1 MAYKI
6 SVIGAG
12 SWGTVLAN
20 HLGGKGY
27 SVTLWAYEKEVVDA
41 MRTSRRNVCYMP
53 GLALS
58 ENVSPS
64 DDLRES
70 VAEADVILLVVP
82 TQFVRRVIEGMAAYI
97 KPQAMLVTAAK
108 GIEKT
113 TLKTVSQIIR
123 ELTGNFR
130 AVISG
135 PSFAEEVSKKKP
147 TAITLGVEDQQRGHA
162 LQEVFNSGNF
172 RVYTHDD
179 LLGIELGGALKNV
192 IAIASGICD
201 GLGLGLNARAAL
213 ITRGL
218 AEMVRLG
225 EKMGAKERTFSGLS
239 GLGDLVLT
247 CTGNLSRNYSVG
259 VCLGRGQSLAEI
271 LSEMKAVAEGVETS
285 YSAYELSRA
294 YSVEMPIVEQVYRV
308 LHDGK
313 DPGTAVYELMTR
325 ELKKEF

>member
-20 HLGGKGY
+20 HLGAKGY
-27 SVTLWAYEKEVVDA
+27 AVTLWAYEKEVVEA

-53 GLALS
+53 GLPLS
-58 ENVSPS
+58 ENVAPT

-70 VAEADVILLVVP
+70 VADADVILLVVP
-82 TQFVRRVIEGMAAYI
+82 TQFVRRVIEGMADYI

-147 TAITLGVEDQQRGHA
+147 TAITLGVEDEQRGHA
-162 LQEVFNSGNF
+162 LQEVFNTGNF

-179 LLGIELGGALKNV
+179 LVGIELGGALKNV

-201 GLGLGLNARAAL
+201 GLDLGLNARAAL

-225 EKMGAKERTFSGLS
+225 QKMGAKERTFSGLS

-259 VCLGRGQSLAEI
+259 VSLGKGQSLTEI

-313 DPGTAVYELMTR
+313 NPGTAVHELMTR